1 MNTIVKY
8 GLMLAATSLVACQ
21 NKFEVSSGV
30 DQAVLDNKNAASLV
44 QWESSEAH
52 PEVLFAQ
59 WNKQVQ
65 EGSKSAA
72 DLSKQICA
80 SLSKLDSVSLTVFEH
95 EITEL
100 SNQSLLEGCREEL
113 IAKIN
118 KHYIDQ
124 RKTMLVNLDTS
135 SVSAAGFKFPDNV
148 QKRDT
153 SNGYY
158 GWSGDVGKKEIVITF
173 DDGPSGEYTDSI
185 LASLKEVNAKAVF
198 FSQGKNAALNPE
210 VLKRVAADGHAIG
223 SHSMTHRCLAANTA
237 CQGKNGFLLTFDQ
250 AVKEIR
256 DSHTVIHNILGF
268 VDPFFRFPYG
278 ESSPEL
284 KDFLKRNKTGEFNW
298 NMDSEDWRATT
309 NEQLLA
315 TALSE
320 VTRAGRGIILFHD
333 IQRRTAEVMP
343 QFLQEIYK
351 RGYSVVLLQP
361 LDPNARYNSSLVN
374 GGNKP

>member
-1 MNTIVKY
+1 MNAIVKY
-8 GLMLAATSLVACQ
+8 ALLAATTSLVVACQ
-21 NKFEVSSGV
+21 NKFEVSGGV
-30 DQAVLDNKNAASLV
+30 EQAVLDNKNASSLV

-52 PEVLFAQ
+52 PEVLFSQ
-59 WNKQVQ
+59 WNKQVRDG
-65 EGSKSAA
+65 EVSAQ
-72 DLSKQICA
+72 DMSRQICE
-80 SLSKLDSVSLTVFEH
+80 SLTKLDSVSLTVFEH

-100 SNQSLLEGCREEL
+100 SNQSVLEGCRDQL
-113 IAKIN
+113 LAKIN
-118 KHYIDQ
+118 KHYVDQ
-124 RKTMLVNLDTS
+124 RKTMPVNLDTKN
-135 SVSAAGFKFPDNV
+135 AAGFKFPDNI

-185 LASLKEVNAKAVF
+185 LASLKEVNAKALF

-223 SHSMTHRCLAANTA
+223 SHSMTHRCLAANAA
-237 CQGKNGFLLTFDQ
+237 CQGKNGFQLTFDQ

-343 QFLQEIYK
+343 QFLREIYN

-361 LDPNARYNSSLVN
+361 LDPNARHNSSLVN